1 MLMFLALLVA
11 ASFGGCMGCLFGAAM
26 AQGKITDL
34 ETENIM
40 LRAHAIAVPGPSTLE
55 PGGRS

>member
-26 AQGKITDL
+26 ARGKITDL

-40 LRAHAIAVPGPSTLE
+40 LRAHAIAVPGPSIRE
-55 PGGRS
+55 PGGQS